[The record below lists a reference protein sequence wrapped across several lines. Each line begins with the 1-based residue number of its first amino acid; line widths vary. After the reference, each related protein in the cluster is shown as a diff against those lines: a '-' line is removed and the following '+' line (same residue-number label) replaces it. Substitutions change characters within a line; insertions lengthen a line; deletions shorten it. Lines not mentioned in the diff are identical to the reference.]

1 MDYNKDTITNLKTG
15 DLILFN
21 SHPKGLMSILSNM
34 IRFTTHSNYTHI
46 GLILKDPTF
55 IEPHLKGLYVW
66 ESGWE
71 GITDPQDNEI
81 KLGVQITPF
90 EEIINNSK
98 GAEISIRQINCPLTL
113 FNEEKLKEIHG
124 VVYKKPYDILPQD
137 WLPALFRKDLYPQK
151 TDRFWCSALVGY
163 IYTKLGL
170 LVKET
175 DWSILRPCDFSIMD
189 EYIKF
194 NEGCSLSKEEIKLK
208 LDV

>member
-1 MDYNKDTITNLKTG
+1 MDYNKDTITKLKTG

-21 SHPKGLMSILSNM
+21 SHPKGLLNILSNM
-34 IRFTTHSNYTHI
+34 IRFSTHSNYTHI
-46 GLILKDPTF
+46 GLILKDPIF
-55 IEPHLKGLYVW
+55 IDPNLKGLYVW

-71 GITDPQDNEI
+71 GMPDPQDNEI

-98 GAEISIRQINCPLTL
+98 GAEISIRQVNCPLNIFTKD
-113 FNEEKLKEIHG
+113 KLKEIHS

-137 WLPALFRKDLYPQK
+137 WLPALFRKDLHPQK

-175 DWSILRPCDFSIMD
+175 DWSILRPCDFSIMG
-189 EYIKF
+189 EYVKF
-194 NEGCSLSKEEIKLK
+194 NEGCSLSKEEIKLR
-208 LDV
+208 

>member
-1 MDYNKDTITNLKTG
+1 MDYTNDLKTG

-21 SHPKGLMSILSNM
+21 SHPNGLFSILSNM
-34 IRFTTHSNYTHI
+34 IRLTTHSNYTHI
-46 GLILKDPTF
+46 GFILKDPTF

-71 GITDPQDNEI
+71 GMPDPQDNEI

-98 GAEISIRQINCPLTL
+98 GAEISIRQVNCPLTL
-113 FNEEKLKEIHG
+113 FNEEKLKEIHT
-124 VVYKKPYDILPQD
+124 VVYKKPYDILPKD
-137 WLPALFRKDLYPQK
+137 WLPALFRKDLHPQK

-194 NEGCSLSKEEIKLK
+194 NEGCSLSKEEIKLR
-208 LDV
+208 